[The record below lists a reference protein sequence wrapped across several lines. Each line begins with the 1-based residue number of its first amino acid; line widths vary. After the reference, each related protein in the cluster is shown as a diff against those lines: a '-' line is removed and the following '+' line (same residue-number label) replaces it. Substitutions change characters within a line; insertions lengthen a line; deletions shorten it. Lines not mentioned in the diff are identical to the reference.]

1 MPTLEELNSKNVE
14 ELTSHVRFASLA
26 TISDDGPVIRSL
38 GSWAI
43 RGTTLYF
50 STSRS
55 SAKVAQ
61 VAKDAR
67 VSVQL
72 LAEGQ
77 ELTTLRNFV
86 LNGHAKLLEGDERDV
101 AINAISARNTRF
113 KERAAK
119 GQLGDSAIYAVKA
132 KQVKVLDFSK
142 GLGAAALSV
151 FEDSQS
157 AQ

>member
-1 MPTLEELNSKNVE
+1 MPILEELNPKIVE
-14 ELTSHVRFASLA
+14 ELTSQVRFASLA
-26 TISDDGPVIRSL
+26 TISDDGPVIRSI

-43 RGTTLYF
+43 RGTALYF
-50 STSRS
+50 STSGS
-55 SAKVAQ
+55 SAKVSQ
-61 VAKDAR
+61 LAKDAR

-86 LNGHAKLLEGDERDV
+86 LNGAAKLLEGNARDV
-101 AINAISARNTRF
+101 AIEAIGARNARF
-113 KERAAK
+113 RERAAK
-119 GQLGDSAIYAVKA
+119 GQLAESAIYAVKA

-142 GLGAAALSV
+142 GIGGAALSV
-151 FEDSQS
+151 FEESQA

>member
-1 MPTLEELNSKNVE
+1 MPTLEELNSKTVE
-14 ELTSHVRFASLA
+14 ELTSHVRFVSLA
-26 TISDDGPVIRSL
+26 TISEDGPVIRSI

-50 STSRS
+50 STSQS

-61 VAKDAR
+61 LAKDAR

-77 ELTTLRNFV
+77 ELTSLRNFV
-86 LNGHAKLLEGDERDV
+86 LNGTAKLLEGEARDI
-101 AINAISARNTRF
+101 AIGAIGARNARF
-113 KERAAK
+113 RERATK
-119 GQLGDSAIYAVKA
+119 GQLGDSAIYSVKA
-132 KQVKVLDFSK
+132 KQVKVLDFTK

-151 FEDSQS
+151 FEESQ
-157 AQ
+157 ATH